1 MKQTAAEADPAMAP
15 GPSSGPARRKTTI
28 GTTAAKAET
37 TLPPYGLRPCV
48 PRGQHLSTAATAGQ
62 RPTVAVPSVIRH
74 GDVEVA
80 ALCLD
85 RHAADPYLR
94 HAHTTA
100 AF

>member
-1 MKQTAAEADPAMAP
+1 V
-15 GPSSGPARRKTTI
+15 
-28 GTTAAKAET
+28 
-37 TLPPYGLRPCV
+37 L
-48 PRGQHLSTAATAGQ
+48 RGQHLSTAATAGQ
-62 RPTVAVPSVIRH
+62 RPTVAVPSMIRH